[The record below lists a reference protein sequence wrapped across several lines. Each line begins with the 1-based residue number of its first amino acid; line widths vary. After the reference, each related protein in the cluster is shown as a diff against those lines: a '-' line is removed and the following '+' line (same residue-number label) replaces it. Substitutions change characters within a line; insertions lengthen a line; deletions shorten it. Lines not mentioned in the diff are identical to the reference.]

1 MDQQPTGPFAGTPQ
15 PPSPTPVVP
24 AAPTETKR
32 GNIAEGIFDEVER
45 MTAGGAMNRSE
56 AFEAISTR
64 TGRRAG
70 TVAANYYRIA
80 RKRGTVAP
88 RGTRGPGRPAGAG
101 RKASGDAA
109 AIIARLEAATKDLY
123 HLPPEEDAKIPT
135 VCHSLD
141 QALEYLDKDRAFLTK
156 GGVFT
161 DSYIDAYIDLKM
173 QEVTRFRMTT
183 HPLEFEMYY
192 SL

>member
-15 PPSPTPVVP
+15 APTPTPVVP

-109 AIIARLEAATKDLY
+109 AIIARLEAATKDLAD
-123 HLPPEEDAKIPT
+123 LLRSQEAELSRLREQSEQFEKLREWMAKN
-135 VCHSLD
+135 
-141 QALEYLDKDRAFLTK
+141 A
-156 GGVFT
+156 
-161 DSYIDAYIDLKM
+161 
-173 QEVTRFRMTT
+173 
-183 HPLEFEMYY
+183 
-192 SL
+192 

>member
-1 MDQQPTGPFAGTPQ
+1 MDQQPTGPFASTPQ
-15 PPSPTPVVP
+15 APTPTPVVP
-24 AAPTETKR
+24 AAPTKTKR

-80 RKRGTVAP
+80 RKRGTVAA

-101 RKASGDAA
+101 RQASGDAA
-109 AIIARLEAATKDLY
+109 AIIARLEAATKELADL
-123 HLPPEEDAKIPT
+123 LRSQEAELSRLREQSEQFEKLREWMAKN
-135 VCHSLD
+135 
-141 QALEYLDKDRAFLTK
+141 A
-156 GGVFT
+156 
-161 DSYIDAYIDLKM
+161 
-173 QEVTRFRMTT
+173 
-183 HPLEFEMYY
+183 
-192 SL
+192 

>member
-1 MDQQPTGPFAGTPQ
+1 MDQQANAPFGSTPQ
-15 PPSPTPVVP
+15 APAPTPAVP
-24 AAPTETKR
+24 AVAAAPPEATR

-88 RGTRGPGRPAGAG
+88 RGTRGPGRPAGSG
-101 RKASGDAA
+101 GKASGDAA
-109 AIIARLEAATKDLY
+109 AIIARLEAATKDLTD
-123 HLPPEEDAKIPT
+123 LLRSQDAEL
-135 VCHSLD
+135 SRLRE
-141 QALEYLDKDRAFLTK
+141 QSE
-156 GGVFT
+156 
-161 DSYIDAYIDLKM
+161 
-173 QEVTRFRMTT
+173 Q
-183 HPLEFEMYY
+183 FEKLREWMAKNA
-192 SL
+192 